1 MKSLA
6 FIFIFLPSAH
16 GASLHWDEGLHLLA
30 GGGAN
35 VSDYH
40 RKGDLVG
47 GGLHFKTD
55 VAYSFKGKWSLE
67 TGSFVRF
74 NYLRDT
80 FIWDTLLTIGIR
92 RRFRDNFLRVF
103 GGRAPTVFF
112 SDDSPE
118 VYKRSETSRIIYT
131 GPVYGLSWGK
141 FLKSANGHKDLFW
154 EVSAH
159 YQSLEKGR
167 GVKEG
172 TVPEVVFVTGKE
184 KIQIYS
190 FSVTFGLLVF

>member
-1 MKSLA
+1 MKLLA
-6 FIFIFLPSAH
+6 MIIFLISTAH

-30 GGGAN
+30 GGGLN
-35 VSDYH
+35 VSNYH
-40 RKGDLVG
+40 RRGDVIG
-47 GGLHFKTD
+47 EGLHFKTD
-55 VAYSFKGKWSLE
+55 VAYSFKEKWSVE

-80 FIWDTLLTIGIR
+80 FIWDTLLTVGIR
-92 RRFRDNFLRVF
+92 RRFGDNFLRVF

-112 SDDSPE
+112 SDDAPD
-118 VYKRSETSRIIYT
+118 VYKRSDTSRIIYT
-131 GPVYGLSWGK
+131 GPVYGASWGE
-141 FLKSANGHKDLFW
+141 FLKSAGGHQDLFW

-167 GVKEG
+167 GVRDG
-172 TVPEVVFVTGKE
+172 TVPEVVFTTGKE

-190 FSVTFGLLVF
+190 LSVSFGMLVF